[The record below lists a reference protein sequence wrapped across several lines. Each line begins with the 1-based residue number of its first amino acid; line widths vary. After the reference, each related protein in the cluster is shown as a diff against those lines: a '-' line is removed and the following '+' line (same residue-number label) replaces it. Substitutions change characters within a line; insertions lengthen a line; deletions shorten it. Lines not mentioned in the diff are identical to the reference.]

1 MESLAEIVTG
11 AVEFDGAAAGGL
23 SLPAMPVP
31 SRTAETATAD
41 TAPPPIAAS
50 QWPPRRGEGS
60 DPPGGALGGGEAGGS
75 DPSRG
80 ALGAGGS

>member
-50 QWPPRRGEGS
+50 QWPPRRGGGGRT
-60 DPPGGALGGGEAGGS
+60 PGGAAGGGASGGLS
-75 DPSRG
+75 GARRG
-80 ALGAGGS
+80 S